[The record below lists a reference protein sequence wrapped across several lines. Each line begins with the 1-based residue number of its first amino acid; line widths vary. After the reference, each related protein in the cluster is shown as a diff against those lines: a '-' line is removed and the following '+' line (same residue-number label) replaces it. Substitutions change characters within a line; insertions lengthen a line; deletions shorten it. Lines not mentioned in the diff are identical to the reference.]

1 MELSEFE
8 IPEQDFTHGLHTRFI
23 YKCRFNKTD
32 NSRFH
37 TRRYISKDFVKKT
50 LLKTKSR
57 NHEQPFAKLYFLIS
71 IFLNWQIEKAKF
83 FVGTTSKR

>member
-37 TRRYISKDFVKKT
+37 TRRYSKDFVKKT

-71 IFLNWQIEKAKF
+71 IFLN
-83 FVGTTSKR
+83 